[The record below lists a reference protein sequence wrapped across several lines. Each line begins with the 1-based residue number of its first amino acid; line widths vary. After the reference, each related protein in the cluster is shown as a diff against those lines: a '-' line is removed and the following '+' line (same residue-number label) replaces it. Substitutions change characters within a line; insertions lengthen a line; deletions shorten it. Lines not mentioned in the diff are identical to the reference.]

1 MLHMQLL
8 SHPFITKYEDVDV
21 DLGAFV
27 RNIFD
32 PLQRMKDL
40 ADVS

>member
-1 MLHMQLL
+1 MQLL
-8 SHPFITKYEDVDV
+8 SHPFVTKYKDAEI
-21 DLGAFV
+21 DLGSFV
-27 RNIFD
+27 QSIFD